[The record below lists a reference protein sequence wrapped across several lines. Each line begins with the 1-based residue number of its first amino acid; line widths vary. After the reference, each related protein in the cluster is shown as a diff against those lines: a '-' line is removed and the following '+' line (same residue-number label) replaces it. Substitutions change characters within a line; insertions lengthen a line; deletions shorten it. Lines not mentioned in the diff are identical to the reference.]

1 MKNRIVITTAL
12 ILVLP
17 LITVALSPPTWQ
29 SHLQFTPLDIPL
41 DPAVQEFTYYLADEY
56 GVDFYLV
63 LAMIKA
69 ESGYNSGLIS
79 RTNDYGLMQINK
91 INHGWIADNLKLTDM
106 LDPYQNIR
114 AGVYILADLIGK
126 YGTVECALMA
136 YNLGE
141 SGANALWRGGVY
153 ETRYVRVV
161 MENWRELKGVTE

>member
-17 LITVALSPPTWQ
+17 LVALSPPTWQ

-41 DPAVQEFTYYLADEY
+41 DPEIQEFA
-56 GVDFYLV
+56 FYLCHEYNV
-63 LAMIKA
+63 NFLLLMAVIKT
-69 ESGYNSGLIS
+69 ESNYRADLIS
-79 RTNDYGLMQINK
+79 SSGDYGLLQINK

-114 AGVYILADLIGK
+114 AGVYMLSDLFEK
-126 YGTVECALMA
+126 YGTTERVLMA

-153 ETRYVRVV
+153 ETGYVRVV